1 MSAGKAP
8 QRFRAKTAWPMAWR
22 LGLAAVALAAFVV
35 FAVMSSGGGGQS
47 WRATFM
53 LLGFCSAC
61 VGGAVH
67 TWRTAP
73 KIVVFEDVL
82 QLGGWLCRAHGIEMS
97 LKKGV
102 RDEYERHP
110 PMDVLFIHAVD
121 EGGTPRTMKLTSREW
136 PDLGAVESAVRALVE
151 RATKRGYR

>member
-22 LGLAAVALAAFVV
+22 LGAAAVALGAFVF
-35 FAVMSSGGGGQS
+35 FAVNPSGGRSGP
-47 WRATFM
+47 RATLM
-53 LLGFCSAC
+53 LLGFCAAC
-61 VGGAVH
+61 VAGAVH

-73 KIVVFEDVL
+73 KIVVHEDLL
-82 QLGGWLCRAHGIEMS
+82 QLGEWPCRAHGIEVS
-97 LKKGV
+97 LRKGV

-136 PDLGAVESAVRALVE
+136 PDIGAVESAVRALVD